1 MMNKEG
7 RTSVEDVF
15 RSFEIVSE
23 EGPVGQVMEV
33 HRQPGAANVQIQRGS
48 DLHNLQVYI
57 FAQEFV
63 IGFKHLPRMWIQM
76 Q

>member
-33 HRQPGAANVQIQRGS
+33 RRQPGAANVQIQRGS
-48 DLHNLQVYI
+48 GLHNLQVY
-57 FAQEFV
+57 F
-63 IGFKHLPRMWIQM
+63 
-76 Q
+76 